1 MTWQRIRQLTPP
13 MRFGDEYAWLVL
25 VSSIDV
31 MLTGLILSIGG
42 TEVNV
47 IADRV
52 IVWGGF
58 RTAIIYKYALVVMAI
73 VLCEE
78 VGRMREASGRRL
90 AHWLIGL
97 GCLPVMAAYVQ
108 LAMHI
113 W

>member
-1 MTWQRIRQLTPP
+1 

-47 IADRV
+47 IADSV

-73 VLCEE
+73 VLL
-78 VGRMREASGRRL
+78 GEAFAWYHAAGIV
-90 AHWLIGL
+90 LIALL
-97 GCLPVMAAYVQ
+97 GG
-108 LAMHI
+108 
-113 W
+113 